1 MEPPQTTTQLFAD
14 IKDHLVKSIKY
25 RNKAIRYQK
34 LSDECMGMSDE
45 CMEIARVLKV
55 EYKQIL
61 ELQRQAIIP
70 QIAEFKDI
78 LGNLVA
84 RGSYV
89 PATNEYV
96 TNNGQKVAH
105 WNASLYKIVP
115 VAAVRAKVASWNKR
129 ADPVAH
135 ERHLEQQRQR
145 YAETHPAVRRRNPFV
160 DY

>member
-1 MEPPQTTTQLFAD
+1 MEHEQLRARIIYHERAAD
-14 IKDHLVKSIKY
+14 KHQVLLDYHRQGVTV
-25 RNKAIRYQK
+25 
-34 LSDECMGMSDE
+34 
-45 CMEIARVLKV
+45 ARA
-55 EYKQIL
+55 
-61 ELQRQAIIP
+61 ELARIQRQAIIP

-115 VAAVRAKVASWNKR
+115 VALLRSRLNSQNRR

-135 ERHLEQQRQR
+135 ARHLEQQRQR

-160 DY
+160 YY

>member
-1 MEPPQTTTQLFAD
+1 MAQRTIAVQL
-14 IKDHLVKSIKY
+14 
-25 RNKAIRYQK
+25 KAKINYH
-34 LSDECMGMSDE
+34 
-45 CMEIARVLKV
+45 ARAAVNVQNVLTWHMR
-55 EYKQIL
+55 EETAARE
-61 ELQRQAIIP
+61 ELARIQRLAIIP

-84 RGSYV
+84 RGKYV

-96 TNNGQKVAH
+96 TNNGEKVAH

-135 ERHLEQQRQR
+135 ARHLEQQRQR
-145 YAETHPAVRRRNPFV
+145 YAETHPAVQRRNPFV

>member
-1 MEPPQTTTQLFAD
+1 MCAQL
-14 IKDHLVKSIKY
+14 
-25 RNKAIRYQK
+25 KAKINYH
-34 LSDECMGMSDE
+34 
-45 CMEIARVLKV
+45 ARAAVNVQNVLTWHRQ
-55 EYKQIL
+55 EETAGRE
-61 ELQRQAIIP
+61 ELARIQRQAFIP

-84 RGSYV
+84 RGSFV

-96 TNNGQKVAH
+96 TNNGEKVAH

-115 VAAVRAKVASWNKR
+115 VSAVRSKVASWNKR
-129 ADPVAH
+129 ADPAAH
-135 ERHLEQQRQR
+135 ARYLEQQRQR

>member
-1 MEPPQTTTQLFAD
+1 MERETCAQL
-14 IKDHLVKSIKY
+14 
-25 RNKAIRYQK
+25 KAKINYHVRAAINVQNV
-34 LSDECMGMSDE
+34 LTWHRQEETAGRE
-45 CMEIARVLKV
+45 ELAR
-55 EYKQIL
+55 I
-61 ELQRQAIIP
+61 QRLAVIP

-96 TNNGQKVAH
+96 TNNGEKVAH

-115 VAAVRAKVASWNKR
+115 VAAVRSKVASWNKR

>member
-1 MEPPQTTTQLFAD
+1 MERETCAQL
-14 IKDHLVKSIKY
+14 
-25 RNKAIRYQK
+25 KAKINYH
-34 LSDECMGMSDE
+34 
-45 CMEIARVLKV
+45 ARAAINVQNVLIWHRQ
-55 EYKQIL
+55 EETAGRE
-61 ELQRQAIIP
+61 ELARIQRLAVIP

-84 RGSYV
+84 RGSFV

-96 TNNGQKVAH
+96 TNNGEKVAH

-129 ADPVAH
+129 ANPAAH
-135 ERHLEQQRQR
+135 ERHLEQKRQR

>member
-1 MEPPQTTTQLFAD
+1 MERETCAQL
-14 IKDHLVKSIKY
+14 
-25 RNKAIRYQK
+25 KAKINYH
-34 LSDECMGMSDE
+34 
-45 CMEIARVLKV
+45 ARAAVNVQNVLTWHRQ
-55 EYKQIL
+55 EEAAGRE
-61 ELQRQAIIP
+61 ELARIQRLAVIP

-96 TNNGQKVAH
+96 TNNGEKVAH
-105 WNASLYKIVP
+105 WNARLYKIVP
-115 VAAVRAKVASWNKR
+115 VALLRSRLYSQNRYIHIR

-135 ERHLEQQRQR
+135 ARHLEQQRQR

>member
-1 MEPPQTTTQLFAD
+1 MDQAQLINRIIYHERAAD
-14 IKDHLVKSIKY
+14 KHQVLLDYH
-25 RNKAIRYQK
+25 RQGETA
-34 LSDECMGMSDE
+34 
-45 CMEIARVLKV
+45 ARA
-55 EYKQIL
+55 EL
-61 ELQRQAIIP
+61 ERIQRQAIIP

-96 TNNGQKVAH
+96 TNTGQKVAH

-115 VAAVRAKVASWNKR
+115 VSLLRSRLYSQNRR

-135 ERHLEQQRQR
+135 ARHLEQQRQR
-145 YAETHPAVRRRNPFV
+145 YAETHPAVQRRNPFV